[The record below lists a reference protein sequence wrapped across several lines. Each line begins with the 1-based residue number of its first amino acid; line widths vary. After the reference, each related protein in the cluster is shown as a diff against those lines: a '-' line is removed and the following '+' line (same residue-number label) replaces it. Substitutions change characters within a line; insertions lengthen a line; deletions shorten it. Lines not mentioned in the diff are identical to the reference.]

1 MSNRTTLKTY
11 FETGDKPTEVQFA
24 DLIDSMAL
32 LTEVDAKQDT
42 LVSGTNIK
50 TINSTSLLGSGDI
63 EVQSTLVSG
72 TNIKTINLTSLLG
85 SGDIEVQSTLVS
97 GTNIKT
103 INSTSLLGSGDIE
116 VQSTLVSGTNIKTIN
131 GESILGSGDVT
142 IASLSVG
149 TDGQIPFVNA
159 TNDDLAYSSGLHYS
173 GTELYA
179 EGDLRLQ
186 LNGQGS
192 WDYTILAQGS
202 NTANIGGPNRINYTS
217 GYSAFSGFV
226 YMAYGSASKVV
237 SIGNDGGLGA
247 RLGVKGRG
255 TTTQATFLLT
265 NSADT
270 ELLKVLDNGTI
281 TDINGN
287 TFHSLGTDGQIP
299 FTNVGGTDLDY
310 SANLHWDSV
319 NSRLGIG
326 TTTPSTELQVV
337 GNTNTSGLRVAET
350 VGIAYSFYGQSSNE
364 IGTTGG
370 GELRLNTNGRGGGVS
385 IGGITHDAKLSVS
398 GAVSGT
404 TIKVKGSGT
413 TSATTT
419 FLAQNSDGDEL
430 FKVLDD
436 GVTTISNGGVLKLVD
451 GGYTTTVRA
460 NSYNAEFSARRDINI
475 KSTDAAGDIYLLPM
489 SGNNGW
495 KFDESGFIAAK
506 SNNSG
511 SIYGGSNGYFGY
523 YSVGNTHAY
532 NAIGFDRTDNNNNGV
547 FLQYEN
553 SGTHYVGLKLTED
566 GNVGI
571 GVTPTAR
578 LHVKGS
584 GTTSATTAL
593 LLQNSGANTLWLQ
606 QDIGNI
612 GWGTSDVENWH
623 TSFRAIEGNGS
634 TLWRSEST
642 AAEVFIGSIANAYY
656 PQTGGWKYK
665 HSKGA
670 AYIFTGSTGG
680 IKLRTAPSGT
690 TNASLTWVDVLHA
703 KTNGNLNLPN
713 LPTSSSGLASGDLWN
728 NSGVINIV

>member
-32 LTEVDAKQDT
+32 LTEVDAKQD
-42 LVSGTNIK
+42 
-50 TINSTSLLGSGDI
+50 
-63 EVQSTLVSG
+63 
-72 TNIKTINLTSLLG
+72 
-85 SGDIEVQSTLVS
+85 TLVS

-451 GGYTTTVRA
+451 GGYTTTLRA

-566 GNVGI
+566 GKVGI
-571 GVTPTAR
+571 GVSSPTAR
-578 LHVKGS
+578 THIVGS